1 MRGFRRDIVDLP
13 ANLKE
18 LKEAR
23 KSNKSYQRIRYFDSV
38 ANWGDHIN
46 PYIIE
51 KMTGK
56 TILQST
62 FGWTE
67 HLLAVGSILRNAN
80 SNSIVWGSGFI
91 SKTSKFRGTP
101 KKIAAVRGPLTGQRL
116 TELGYE
122 NPQVYGDPALL
133 MPRFY
138 NPKIEKQHK
147 IGLVAHY
154 AEKNDAIVEHLAS
167 LGIYLVDI
175 QLPVEEFVDEL
186 CKCETI
192 ISSSM
197 HGLIAADAYGIPNRW
212 LMLSDKLVGGE
223 FKFHDYYNAIGVF
236 NETPIKTTELTSID
250 NLDALIALTSKKEI
264 QLDLDKL
271 YNAFPV

>member
-1 MRGFRRDIVDLP
+1 MRGFRRDIADLP
-13 ANLKE
+13 ANLKA
-18 LKEAR
+18 LKEAK
-23 KSNKSYQRIRYFDSV
+23 KSKKPYQRIRYFDAV
-38 ANWGDHIN
+38 ANWGDHVN

-56 TILQST
+56 AILQST

-80 SNSIVWGSGFI
+80 RNTIVWGSGFI
-91 SKTSKFRGTP
+91 SETSKFRGTP

-116 TELGYE
+116 TDLGYE

-138 NPKIEKQHK
+138 NPKVEKLHK

-175 QLPVEEFVDEL
+175 QLPVETFVDEL

-236 NETPIKTTELTSID
+236 NETPIKTPELASID
-250 NLDALIALTSKKEI
+250 SLNALIALTSKKEI
-264 QLDLDKL
+264 KLDLDKL
-271 YNAFPV
+271 YDAFPV

>member
-1 MRGFRRDIVDLP
+1 MRGVRGAIADLP
-13 ANLKE
+13 KNLKA
-18 LKEAR
+18 LNGAR
-23 KSNKSYQRIRYFDSV
+23 KKKQAYQRIRYFNTV
-38 ANWGDHIN
+38 PNWGDHIN

-56 TILQST
+56 RVLQST

-67 HLLAVGSILRNAN
+67 HLLAIGSILRNAN
-80 SNSIVWGSGFI
+80 RNSIIWGSGFI
-91 SKTSKFRGTP
+91 SKTSKFRGRP

-116 TELGYE
+116 IELGCKDPE
-122 NPQVYGDPALL
+122 IYGDPALL

-138 NPKIEKQHK
+138 NPQVAKQHK

-154 AEKNDAIVEHLAS
+154 AEKNDPIVEYLIS
-167 LGIYLVDI
+167 LGVSPVDI
-175 QLPVEEFVDEL
+175 QLPVETFVDEL

-223 FKFHDYYNAIGVF
+223 FKFQDYYNAIGVF
-236 NETPIKTTELTSID
+236 GEAPVKTPELFSID
-250 NLDALIALTSKKEI
+250 NLEALIALTSKKEI

-271 YNAFPV
+271 HNAFPV

>member
-1 MRGFRRDIVDLP
+1 MRGLKGALADLP
-13 ANLKE
+13 KNLRSMFAAYRSKQ
-18 LKEAR
+18 A
-23 KSNKSYQRIRYFDSV
+23 YQRIRYFNTV
-38 ANWGDHIN
+38 PNWGDHIN

-56 TILQST
+56 TVLQST

-67 HLLAVGSILRNAN
+67 HLLAIGSILRNAN
-80 SNSIVWGSGFI
+80 RNSIIWGSGFI
-91 SKTSKFRGTP
+91 SKTSRFRGAP
-101 KKIAAVRGPLTGQRL
+101 KKIVAVRGPLTGQRL
-116 TELGYE
+116 IELGYE
-122 NPQVYGDPALL
+122 DPEIYGDPALL

-138 NPKIEKQHK
+138 DPNVAKQHK

-154 AEKNDAIVEHLAS
+154 AEKNDAIVE
-167 LGIYLVDI
+167 YLNSMGVYAVDI
-175 QLPVEEFVDEL
+175 QLPVETFVDEL

-197 HGLIAADAYGIPNRW
+197 HGLIAADAYGIPSRW

-223 FKFHDYYNAIGVF
+223 FKFHDYYNSIGIF
-236 NETPIKTTELTSID
+236 NEVPVKTSELFSID
-250 NLDALIALTSKKEI
+250 NLDALIALTGKKEI
-264 QLDLDKL
+264 KLDLDRL

>member
-1 MRGFRRDIVDLP
+1 MRGARGAIADLP
-13 ANLKE
+13 KNLKAFD
-18 LKEAR
+18 EAR
-23 KSNKSYQRIRYFDSV
+23 KKKQAYQRIRYFNTV
-38 ANWGDHIN
+38 PNWGDHIN

-56 TILQST
+56 TVLQST

-67 HLLAVGSILRNAN
+67 HLLAIGSILRNAN
-80 SNSIVWGSGFI
+80 RNSIIWGSGFI
-91 SKTSKFRGTP
+91 SSTSKFRGTP

-116 TELGYE
+116 VELGCKD
-122 NPQVYGDPALL
+122 PGIYGDPALL

-138 NPKIEKQHK
+138 KPQVAKKHK

-154 AEKNDAIVEHLAS
+154 AEKNDAIVEYLIS
-167 LGIYLVDI
+167 LGVSPVDI
-175 QLPVEEFVDEL
+175 QLPVETFVDEL

-197 HGLIAADAYGIPNRW
+197 HGLIAADAYGIANRW

-223 FKFHDYYNAIGVF
+223 FKFHDYYNSIGVF
-236 NETPIKTTELTSID
+236 AETPVKTPELFSID

-264 QLDLDKL
+264 KLDLDKL

>member
-1 MRGFRRDIVDLP
+1 MRGLKGAIADLP
-13 ANLKE
+13 ANLKA
-18 LKEAR
+18 LKKAR
-23 KSNKSYQRIRYFDSV
+23 KNKQAYQRIRYFNTV

-56 TILQST
+56 TVLQST

-67 HLLAVGSILRNAN
+67 HLLAIGSILRNAN
-80 SNSIVWGSGFI
+80 QNSIIWGSGFI
-91 SKTSKFRGTP
+91 SKTSKFRKAP
-101 KKIAAVRGPLTGQRL
+101 KQIAAVRGPLTGQRL
-116 TELGYE
+116 IELGYQD
-122 NPQVYGDPALL
+122 PKIYGDPALL

-138 NPKIEKQHK
+138 NPEIAKQHK

-154 AEKNDAIVEHLAS
+154 AEKNDPIVEHLTS
-167 LGIYLVDI
+167 LGVYPVDI

-236 NETPIKTTELTSID
+236 NETPIKTPELFNSD
-250 NLDALIALTSKKEI
+250 NLDTLIELTSKKEI
-264 QLDLDKL
+264 QLDLDRL

>member
-1 MRGFRRDIVDLP
+1 MRGIKGAIADLP
-13 ANLKE
+13 SNLKA
-18 LKEAR
+18 LQKAY
-23 KSNKSYQRIRYFDSV
+23 KNKQGYQRIRYFNTV
-38 ANWGDHIN
+38 PNWGDHIN

-56 TILQST
+56 TVLQST

-91 SKTSKFRGTP
+91 SKTSKFRVTP

-116 TELGYE
+116 IELGYE
-122 NPQVYGDPALL
+122 NPEVYGDPALL

-138 NPKIEKQHK
+138 NPEIVKQHK

-154 AEKNDAIVEHLAS
+154 AEKNDAVVDYLAS
-167 LGIYLVDI
+167 LGVYLVDI
-175 QLPVEEFVDEL
+175 QLPVEAFVDQL

-212 LMLSDKLVGGE
+212 LMLSDKLVGGQ
-223 FKFHDYYNAIGVF
+223 FKFQDYYNSIGVF
-236 NETPIKTTELTSID
+236 DETPVKTSNLFSID
-250 NLDALIALTSKKEI
+250 NIDTLIALTSKKEI
-264 QLDLDKL
+264 KLDLDKL
-271 YNAFPV
+271 YGAFPV

>member
-13 ANLKE
+13 ANLKA

-80 SNSIVWGSGFI
+80 SKSIVWGSGFI

-133 MPRFY
+133 MPCFY

>member
-1 MRGFRRDIVDLP
+1 MRGLRGAIADLP
-13 ANLKE
+13 ANLKA
-18 LKEAR
+18 LQKAR
-23 KSNKSYQRIRYFDSV
+23 KNKQAFQRIRYFNTV
-38 ANWGDHIN
+38 PNWGDHIN

-62 FGWTE
+62 FGWSE
-67 HLLAVGSILRNAN
+67 HLLAIGSILRNAN
-80 SNSIVWGSGFI
+80 RNSIVWGSGFI
-91 SKTSKFRGTP
+91 SKTSKFRGAP

-116 TELGYE
+116 IELGYK
-122 NPQVYGDPALL
+122 NPEIYGDPALL

-138 NPKIEKQHK
+138 KPEILKQHK

-154 AEKNDAIVEHLAS
+154 AEKNDAVVEYLTS
-167 LGIYLVDI
+167 LGVYPVDI
-175 QLPVEEFVDEL
+175 QLPVEAFVDEL

-223 FKFHDYYNAIGVF
+223 FKFHDYYNSIGVF
-236 NETPIKTTELTSID
+236 NESPVKTPELFSSD
-250 NLDALIALTSKKEI
+250 NLETLIALTSKKEI
-264 QLDLDKL
+264 KLDLDKL

>member
-1 MRGFRRDIVDLP
+1 MKGFRRDFLDFPRNFKAYMQV
-13 ANLKE
+13 K
-18 LKEAR
+18 
-23 KSNKSYQRIRYFDSV
+23 KSKRPYQSIRYFNAV

-46 PYIIE
+46 PYIVE

-56 TILQST
+56 TVLQST

-80 SNSIVWGSGFI
+80 NNSIVWGSGFI
-91 SKTSKFRGTP
+91 SKTSKLKGTP

-116 TELGYE
+116 TDLGYE
-122 NPQVYGDPALL
+122 NPKIYGDPALL

-138 NPKIEKQHK
+138 NPQVAKEHK

-154 AEKNDAIVEHLAS
+154 AEKNDAIVSYLNT
-167 LGIYLVDI
+167 LGIYPVDI

-223 FKFHDYYNAIGVF
+223 FKFHDYYNGIGVF
-236 NETPIKTTELTSID
+236 GQTPVKAPELFSID

-264 QLDLDKL
+264 DLDLDKL
-271 YNAFPV
+271 YNAFPL

>member
-13 ANLKE
+13 ANLKA
-18 LKEAR
+18 LREAR
-23 KSNKSYQRIRYFDSV
+23 KSDKSYQRIRYFDAV

-91 SKTSKFRGTP
+91 SKTSKFRATP

-122 NPQVYGDPALL
+122 NPQIYGDPALL

-138 NPKIEKQHK
+138 KPQVAKQHK

-154 AEKNDAIVEHLAS
+154 AEKNDEIVKHLAS

-175 QLPVEEFVDEL
+175 QLPVEAFVDEL

-236 NETPIKTTELTSID
+236 NETPVKTAELSSID
-250 NLDALIALTSKKEI
+250 NVDTLISLTSKKEI